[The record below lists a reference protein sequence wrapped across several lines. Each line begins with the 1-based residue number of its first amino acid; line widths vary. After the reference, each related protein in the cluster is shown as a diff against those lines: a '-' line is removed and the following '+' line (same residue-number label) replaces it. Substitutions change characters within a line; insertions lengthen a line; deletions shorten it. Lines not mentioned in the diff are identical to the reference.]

1 MWTDLQSARLVQ
13 KKYEENRKE
22 LIANISHDLKTPIT
36 SILGY
41 VEGLQENIAQTP
53 EKRALYL
60 ATIHEKS
67 LVLNELIDELFLYSK
82 LDMDSVNLSF
92 SKIDFTFY
100 IQKFESEIARHE
112 NVNVIL
118 QLPQDELPVLLDTA
132 YFDRVMQNLIQ
143 NSFKFA
149 QAEQQLEIILTLFKT
164 SKGVQ
169 FIFEDNGRG
178 ISPEDLPYIFDRLYR
193 SDKSRTSQIKGSGLG
208 LSIVKQIV
216 EQHQGSVHAES
227 TLNKGTRIIIILPKA

>member
-1 MWTDLQSARLVQ
+1 
-13 KKYEENRKE
+13 
-22 LIANISHDLKTPIT
+22 
-36 SILGY
+36 
-41 VEGLQENIAQTP
+41 LQENIAQTP

-67 LVLNELIDELFLYSK
+67 LVLNELFLYSK

-132 YFDRVMQNLIQ
+132 
-143 NSFKFA
+143 
-149 QAEQQLEIILTLFKT
+149 
-164 SKGVQ
+164 
-169 FIFEDNGRG
+169 
-178 ISPEDLPYIFDRLYR
+178 
-193 SDKSRTSQIKGSGLG
+193 
-208 LSIVKQIV
+208 
-216 EQHQGSVHAES
+216 
-227 TLNKGTRIIIILPKA
+227 